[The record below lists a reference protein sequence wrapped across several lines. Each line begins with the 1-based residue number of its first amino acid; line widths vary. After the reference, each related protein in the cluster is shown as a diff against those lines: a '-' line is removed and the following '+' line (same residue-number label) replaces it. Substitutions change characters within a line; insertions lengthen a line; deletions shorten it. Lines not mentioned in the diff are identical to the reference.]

1 MEQNIITMPSPLIPS
16 QPWWPDLHSTIIKA
30 FKREDIQAFPPTWT
44 RLNPDPV
51 LGAHGLAKELEPCGS
66 LLVVLFDDHGV
77 PVACSGLLPARGED
91 WINET
96 SAAAHPNGRN
106 ARDETATASPTI
118 PVPAKLFSSE
128 EEGTRTDWEICC
140 FCVDTRYR
148 KLGLSRV
155 LLTALIQVL
164 EPLGAK
170 RLVANYSIEETGD
183 FWPRMGF
190 SQPVGSGSVLK
201 KGFTHTPGME
211 GLREDLHF
219 RMSAMP
225 L

>member
-1 MEQNIITMPSPLIPS
+1 MVQNIITIPSHSIPS
-16 QPWWPDLHSTIIKA
+16 QPWWPDLHSTIITA

-51 LGAHGLAKELEPCGS
+51 LGAHGLSKELDPSGS
-66 LLVVLFDDHGV
+66 LVVLFDNGI
-77 PVACSGLLPARGED
+77 PVACSGLLPSRGED

-96 SAAAHPNGRN
+96 SDAHHNGRRN
-106 ARDETATASPTI
+106 VCDETATASPTL
-118 PVPAKLFSSE
+118 PAKLSSSE
-128 EEGTRTDWEICC
+128 SIITDWEICC
-140 FCVDTRYR
+140 FCVDPRYR

-155 LLTALIQVL
+155 LLTALRQVL
-164 EPLGAK
+164 EPLGAT

-183 FWPRMGF
+183 FWPRMGL
-190 SQPVGSGSVLK
+190 SQRIGSGSVLK

>member
-1 MEQNIITMPSPLIPS
+1 MVQNIITIPSHLIPS

-30 FKREDIQAFPPTWT
+30 FKRNDIQAFPPTWT

-51 LGAHGLAKELEPCGS
+51 LGANGLAKELEPSGS
-66 LLVVLFDDHGV
+66 LLVVLFDNGI
-77 PVACSGLLPARGED
+77 PVACSGILPSRGED

-96 SAAAHPNGRN
+96 SDAHHNGRRRRN
-106 ARDETATASPTI
+106 VRDETATASPTL
-118 PVPAKLFSSE
+118 PAKLSSE
-128 EEGTRTDWEICC
+128 STIRTDWEICC
-140 FCVDTRYR
+140 FCVDPRYS

-155 LLTALIQVL
+155 LLTAVIQVL

-190 SQPVGSGSVLK
+190 SQTVGSGSVLK

-219 RMSAMP
+219 RMSAMS

>member
-1 MEQNIITMPSPLIPS
+1 MVQNIITIPSHLIPS

-30 FKREDIQAFPPTWT
+30 FKRNDIPAFPPTWT
-44 RLNPDPV
+44 RLNSDPV
-51 LGAHGLAKELEPCGS
+51 LGANGLAKELGPS
-66 LLVVLFDDHGV
+66 SSLVVLFEDDL
-77 PVACSGLLPARGED
+77 PVACSGILPSRGEN

-96 SAAAHPNGRN
+96 SEAHYNGRRN
-106 ARDETATASPTI
+106 VRDETATASPTL
-118 PVPAKLFSSE
+118 PAKSSDLD
-128 EEGTRTDWEICC
+128 GTISDWEICC
-140 FCVDTRYR
+140 FCVDPRYR

-155 LLTALIQVL
+155 LLTVLLQVL
-164 EPLGAK
+164 EPLGAR
-170 RLVANYSIEETGD
+170 RLIANYSIEETGD

-190 SQPVGSGSVLK
+190 SQTIGPDNVLE

>member
-1 MEQNIITMPSPLIPS
+1 MAQNIITIPSHSIPS

-30 FKREDIQAFPPTWT
+30 FKRNDIQAFPPTWT

-51 LGAHGLAKELEPCGS
+51 LGANGLAKELGPSGS
-66 LLVVLFDDHGV
+66 LVVLFEDDI
-77 PVACSGLLPARGED
+77 PVACSGILPSRGEN

-96 SAAAHPNGRN
+96 SKAHHNGRCN
-106 ARDETATASPTI
+106 VRDETATASPTL
-118 PVPAKLFSSE
+118 PAKASDFLESTLS
-128 EEGTRTDWEICC
+128 DWEICC
-140 FCVDTRYR
+140 FCIDPRYR

-155 LLTALIQVL
+155 LLTALLQVL
-164 EPLGAK
+164 EPLGAR
-170 RLVANYSIEETGD
+170 RLIAHYSIEETGD

-190 SQPVGSGSVLK
+190 SQTIGSDNVLE

-211 GLREDLHF
+211 GLTEDMHF